1 MTIEE
6 KLELFHKTAIG
17 DASAQS
23 VAMVDEYEKGLND
36 GFEQE
41 KAEIKEK
48 ADNLFKIESERIQH
62 EKNKVLSAV
71 NRDVKRQVLEEK
83 KSFEKILFTLVEK
96 KLQDYMQTE
105 NYKKLLVK
113 QINETVSFA
122 KDDQVEIYINRSDE
136 DKKDML
142 EKETGVKI
150 LISETDIMGGIRAV
164 LRAKNVL
171 VDYSFIEKLSQEKE
185 AYTLD

>member
-48 ADNLFKIESERIQH
+48 ADNLFKIESERIQQ
-62 EKNKVLSAV
+62 L
-71 NRDVKRQVLEEK
+71 
-83 KSFEKILFTLVEK
+83 
-96 KLQDYMQTE
+96 KL
-105 NYKKLLVK
+105 
-113 QINETVSFA
+113 
-122 KDDQVEIYINRSDE
+122 
-136 DKKDML
+136 
-142 EKETGVKI
+142 
-150 LISETDIMGGIRAV
+150 
-164 LRAKNVL
+164 
-171 VDYSFIEKLSQEKE
+171 
-185 AYTLD
+185 